1 MSQRRF
7 IQSSTSDMDRAG
19 SYTPVVSPTQ
29 SAAARAQHC
38 TTAPA
43 PRGMHVYLRPD
54 RTRAG
59 PLCIHG
65 VRPLER
71 VSGRAH
77 RAVDA
82 VPTMPRVAR
91 LMRTNASAR
100 SVHTRTDGATPLAVA
115 CALRALPISAPHAV
129 KTSSTPSVDV
139 LPTTLAAA
147 TDHSGAFD
155 GRERA
160 LGPPETGAP

>member
-7 IQSSTSDMDRAG
+7 ILSPTTDMGRAG
-19 SYTPVVSPTQ
+19 SYTSEVSPAQ

-43 PRGMHVYLRPD
+43 PRGMHVYLRAD

-82 VPTMPRVAR
+82 VPIMPQIAR
-91 LMRTNASAR
+91 QMRTNVSAR
-100 SVHTRTDGATPLAVA
+100 RVHTPTDGTLSFVDSCAP
-115 CALRALPISAPHAV
+115 CALFTGAPHAV
-129 KTSSTPSVDV
+129 GTSSTLSVDV
-139 LPTTLAAA
+139 LPTTPAAA
-147 TDHSGAFD
+147 TDHSGA
-155 GRERA
+155 RSSVASA
-160 LGPPETGAP
+160 LRIHHA